1 MSTESQRTP
10 VVHVYDTTLR
20 DGTQGE
26 GMSLSC
32 DDKIK
37 IAERLD
43 AFGVSFIEGG
53 WPGSN
58 PKDVEFF
65 ERAREMTWTNARITA
80 FGSTRRANVAAAEDP
95 QLQKLV
101 EAGTSVCTIF
111 GKTSTMHVTEIL
123 RTSLDMNLEMIEDS
137 LRYLVASKRMAIY
150 DAEHFFDGYKLD
162 SGYALATLRAAQRGG
177 ASTLVLCDTNGG
189 SMPWEVDE
197 IVRAVRAE
205 LGPDIEL
212 GAHVHDDGGCG
223 VANTLAAVRA
233 GVRHVQGT
241 INGYGERC
249 GNANLCAI
257 IPDIELKLGY
267 SCLPKGRLSELYD
280 LSHFVAEV
288 ANVPANEH
296 AAFVGRSAFAHKGG
310 VHVAAIRRDP
320 TSYQHIEPELVGNEC
335 RVVVSELSGRANVL
349 SKAEEMGV
357 SVSSVEGAAVLEQ
370 IKRAE
375 AQGFAYEAAEA
386 SVALL
391 IARSEASYEAPFEVL
406 EFQTAVGRRQ
416 GTEMFSEATVKLR
429 VHGDVVHT
437 AGEGNGPVSALD
449 QAIRK
454 AIRTTYPAVAD
465 VHLSDY
471 KVRILDGKNG
481 TSATVRVL
489 IDSRSH
495 DASWS
500 TVGASTNII
509 EASLLALVDSLE
521 YAIRLET
528 GHKLEDE

>member
-1 MSTESQRTP
+1 
-10 VVHVYDTTLR
+10 
-20 DGTQGE
+20 
-26 GMSLSC
+26 
-32 DDKIK
+32 
-37 IAERLD
+37 
-43 AFGVSFIEGG
+43 
-53 WPGSN
+53 
-58 PKDVEFF
+58 
-65 ERAREMTWTNARITA
+65 MTWTNARITA

-249 GNANLCAI
+249 GNANLCSI

-267 SCLPKGRLSELYD
+267 SCLPKD
-280 LSHFVAEV
+280 A
-288 ANVPANEH
+288 
-296 AAFVGRSAFAHKGG
+296 SASSTTS
-310 VHVAAIRRDP
+310 RTSWPRWPTCRP
-320 TSYQHIEPELVGNEC
+320 TSTRP
-335 RVVVSELSGRANVL
+335 SW
-349 SKAEEMGV
+349 
-357 SVSSVEGAAVLEQ
+357 GAAPSRTRVACTW
-370 IKRAE
+370 RPS
-375 AQGFAYEAAEA
+375 AATPPA
-386 SVALL
+386 TSTST
-391 IARSEASYEAPFEVL
+391 RSWWA
-406 EFQTAVGRRQ
+406 
-416 GTEMFSEATVKLR
+416 
-429 VHGDVVHT
+429 
-437 AGEGNGPVSALD
+437 
-449 QAIRK
+449 
-454 AIRTTYPAVAD
+454 
-465 VHLSDY
+465 
-471 KVRILDGKNG
+471 
-481 TSATVRVL
+481 TSA
-489 IDSRSH
+489 
-495 DASWS
+495 AWW
-500 TVGASTNII
+500 
-509 EASLLALVDSLE
+509 
-521 YAIRLET
+521 
-528 GHKLEDE
+528 